1 MFFCIVMKKK
11 HIFQIGMASEL
22 TYLAR
27 SFLVVDGTRNQR
39 VQKALEWTFE
49 PLLQGFG
56 TQFVATLPLL
66 FLK

>member
-1 MFFCIVMKKK
+1 
-11 HIFQIGMASEL
+11 MASEL

-27 SFLVVDGTRNQR
+27 AFLVVDGTRNHR
-39 VQKALEWTFE
+39 VRKALEWTFE

-66 FLK
+66 LLK